1 MNVKNVAFKMIKE
14 IYVSEE
20 ATKKTRQKELEDI
33 IKFD

>member
-1 MNVKNVAFKMIKE
+1 MIKE

-33 IKFD
+33 IKFDWLNK